1 MQNTYVY
8 WRASHPLVFI
18 SFHLL
23 TGLLF
28 TSWYGKIQNGQGGI
42 YAIFLIGGTLLLLLL
57 LTILKKQTWH
67 VSVSISIILF
77 CWGIAIQWASQK
89 FSIIQFQVP
98 ISYIHACRNWVIE
111 KINHTIPNK
120 EANGFALAILLGVKM
135 DINQSLINAYTQLGI
150 VHIIAIS
157 GMHLDIL
164 FKNLAKFTQ
173 LLPRNKIFLV
183 IELLLLLFSA
193 WTYTLMAFASP
204 SIVRACIFFTIY
216 TLGKFIGAAVYA
228 LNAIA
233 AGILILL
240 LVQPNGIY
248 HIGLQLSYAAVIG
261 IHLFYPLLYQ
271 SLTLKN
277 PMIQFLW
284 SNCCV
289 SMAAQLTTLPI
300 LALHFHQ
307 IAGWVL
313 VSNFIMVPLSNIMLY
328 GLALLLILPNQFSIT
343 LFWGQCIQKYIIGF
357 NELVRGWFLYTK
369 AETIQL
375 NMNNTAILLYYLI
388 LLCLYLWLYL
398 KNAQYLLG
406 ILGACI
412 LYYLIKL
419 FS

>member
-1 MQNTYVY
+1 MQNTYAY
-8 WRASHPLVFI
+8 WKAGHPLVFI
-18 SFHLL
+18 SLHLL
-23 TGLLF
+23 IGLLCS
-28 TSWYGKIQNGQGGI
+28 SWFGKIQFEYGHI
-42 YAIFLIGGTLLLLLL
+42 YALFLIGGTLLLL
-57 LTILKKQTWH
+57 IHFSFLKKQSMA
-67 VSVSISIILF
+67 VSFAISIILF
-77 CWGIAIQWASQK
+77 CWGIAIQWASPQYS
-89 FSIIQFQVP
+89 FSKSQLPITYIID
-98 ISYIHACRNWVIE
+98 CRNWVIE
-111 KINHTIPNK
+111 KINKTLPNK

-173 LLPRNKIFLV
+173 LLPRNKMFL
-183 IELLLLLFSA
+183 ILELLLLLFSV

-216 TLGKFIGAAVYA
+216 TIGKFMGLTVFTLNVIG
-228 LNAIA
+228 

-240 LVQPNGIY
+240 FVQPNGIY

-261 IHLFYPLLYQ
+261 IHIFYPLLYQ
-271 SLTLKN
+271 SMTLKN

-289 SMAAQLTTLPI
+289 SIAAQLTTLPI
-300 LALHFHQ
+300 LALYFHK

-313 VSNFIMVPLSNIMLY
+313 VSNFIMVPLSNIILY
-328 GLALLLILPNQFSIT
+328 GLALLLLLPNQFSIS
-343 LFWGQCIQKYIIGF
+343 LFWGQYIQKYIIGF
-357 NELVRGWFLYTK
+357 NELVRGWFLYTQ

-375 NMNNTAILLYYLI
+375 KMNNTTILVYYLI
-388 LLCLYLWLYL
+388 LLCLYLWLYF
-398 KNAQYLLG
+398 KNARYLLG
-406 ILGACI
+406 ILGSCI

>member
-8 WRASHPLVFI
+8 WRAGHPLVFI

-23 TGLLF
+23 AGILL
-28 TSWYGKIQNGQGGI
+28 TLWYGKIQNGLGPF
-42 YAIFLIGGTLLLLLL
+42 YAILLIGGTQLLLMVLS
-57 LTILKKQTWH
+57 ILKKQTWL
-67 VSVSISIILF
+67 VSFFISIILF
-77 CWGIAIQWASQK
+77 CWGIAIQWASPQL
-89 FSIIQFQVP
+89 SIIQFQVP
-98 ISYIHACRNWVIE
+98 TSFILDCRNWVIE
-111 KINHTIPNK
+111 KINYTIPNK

-164 FKNLAKFTQ
+164 FKNLAKITQ
-173 LLPRNKIFLV
+173 LLPRNKLYLL
-183 IELLLLLFSA
+183 IELLLLLFSV
-193 WTYTLMAFASP
+193 WIYTLMAFASP

-216 TLGKFIGAAVYA
+216 TIGKYMGAAVFT
-228 LNAIA
+228 LNVIA

-240 LVQPNGIY
+240 LVQPNGIF

-271 SLTLKN
+271 SMTLKN

-289 SMAAQLTTLPI
+289 SIAAQLTTLPI
-300 LALHFHQ
+300 LALYFHQ

-313 VSNFIMVPLSNIMLY
+313 VSNFIMVPLSNIILY
-328 GLALLLILPNQFSIT
+328 GLALLLLLPNQFSIS
-343 LFWGQCIQKYIIGF
+343 LFWGQYIQKYIIGF
-357 NELVRGWFLYTK
+357 NELVRGWFLYTQ

-375 NMNNTAILLYYLI
+375 KMNNTTILVYYLI
-388 LLCLYLWLYL
+388 LLCLYLWLYF
-398 KNAQYLLG
+398 KNARYLLG
-406 ILGACI
+406 ILGSCI

>member
-8 WRASHPLVFI
+8 WRAGHPLVFI

-23 TGLLF
+23 AGILL
-28 TSWYGKIQNGQGGI
+28 TLWYGKIQNGLGPF
-42 YAIFLIGGTLLLLLL
+42 YALLLIGGTQLLLMVLS
-57 LTILKKQTWH
+57 ILKKQTWL
-67 VSVSISIILF
+67 VSFLVSIILF
-77 CWGIAIQWASQK
+77 CWGIAIQWASPQL
-89 FSIIQFQVP
+89 SIIQFQVP
-98 ISYIHACRNWVIE
+98 TSFILDCRNWVIE
-111 KINHTIPNK
+111 KINYTIPNK

-164 FKNLAKFTQ
+164 FKNLAKITQ
-173 LLPRNKIFLV
+173 LLPRNKLFLL
-183 IELLLLLFSA
+183 IELLLLLLSV
-193 WTYTLMAFASP
+193 WIYTLMAFASP

-216 TLGKFIGAAVYA
+216 TIGKYMGTAVFT
-228 LNAIA
+228 LNVIA

-240 LVQPNGIY
+240 LVQPNGIF

-271 SLTLKN
+271 SMTLKN

-284 SNCCV
+284 SNCCL
-289 SMAAQLTTLPI
+289 SIAAQLTTLPI
-300 LALHFHQ
+300 LALYFHQ

-313 VSNFIMVPLSNIMLY
+313 VSNFIMVPLSNIILY
-328 GLALLLILPNQFSIT
+328 GLALLLLLPNQFSIS
-343 LFWGQCIQKYIIGF
+343 LFWGQYIQKYIIGF
-357 NELVRGWFLYTK
+357 NELVRGWFLYTQ

-375 NMNNTAILLYYLI
+375 KMNYTTILVYYLI
-388 LLCLYLWLYL
+388 LLCLYLWLYF
-398 KNAQYLLG
+398 KNTRYLLG
-406 ILGACI
+406 ILGTCI